1 MSLFLVTSLM
11 EQKAKLEGQIP
22 SPEVYWRVRMGT
34 SAVGVICA
42 VNE

>member
-1 MSLFLVTSLM
+1 M
-11 EQKAKLEGQIP
+11 EQKAKLEGHIP
-22 SPEVYWRVRMGT
+22 SLEEYWRVRMGT

>member
-1 MSLFLVTSLM
+1 MVTSHM

-22 SPEVYWRVRMGT
+22 TPEEYWRVRMGT